1 MQLWPIRRCLPDSAA
16 ANVLDTITQ
25 ESVIRLATQQTLPAP
40 PQVVMRLLKVIRSD
54 DFCLA
59 DIVEVVES
67 DVSAAATVM
76 AAANTAATRGVN
88 EVTSVRD
95 AVTRLGAQATRDRV
109 MHQAMQ
115 SAFQPRHPALAGL
128 LSKEWA
134 LAAQVASVLRRV
146 SCADIGLED
155 ADTAFTI
162 GLFHNVGMVPL
173 LSAAPALVNIG
184 SSTDYYVAARHH
196 ASALGGVLAKRWH
209 LGDAVY
215 ETALNC
221 LRPTTSGWGAWGLVR
236 ITRQICA
243 QRMGHSA
250 ALDPETL
257 ETATLAAQEALHMAD
272 IVGWIQEQ
280 GGDVLDAA

>member
-1 MQLWPIRRCLPDSAA
+1 
-16 ANVLDTITQ
+16 
-25 ESVIRLATQQTLPAP
+25 
-40 PQVVMRLLKVIRSD
+40 MRLLKVIRSD

-146 SCADIGLED
+146 SCAEIGLED

-184 SSTDYYVAARHH
+184 SSADYYVAARHH
-196 ASALGGVLAKRWH
+196 ASALGGVLAW
-209 LGDAVY
+209 LGRLGSGSHHAP
-215 ETALNC
+215 N
-221 LRPTTSGWGAWGLVR
+221 LRPAYGSQCGAGSGDPGGRHSCSAG
-236 ITRQICA
+236 
-243 QRMGHSA
+243 SA
-250 ALDPETL
+250 AHGGHCGLDSGTGRGCARRRL
-257 ETATLAAQEALHMAD
+257 SRHVCSRGRIL
-272 IVGWIQEQ
+272 G
-280 GGDVLDAA
+280 

>member
-1 MQLWPIRRCLPDSAA
+1 MRPLNRRLSDPTAA
-16 ANVLDTITQ
+16 FVIETITQ
-25 ESVIRLATQQTLPAP
+25 ESVIRLATQQSLPAP
-40 PQVVMRLLKVIRSD
+40 PQVVMRLLKVIQSE
-54 DFCLA
+54 DFSLA
-59 DIVEVVES
+59 DIVDVVES

-134 LAAQVASVLRRV
+134 LAAQVATLLRQV
-146 SCADIGLED
+146 SCAEIGLED
-155 ADTAFTI
+155 ADTAFTM

-184 SSTDYYVAARHH
+184 SASDYYVAARHH

-209 LGDAVY
+209 LGAAVY

-221 LRPTTSGWGAWGLVR
+221 LRPATAEWGAWGLVR
-236 ITRQICA
+236 IARQVCA
-243 QRMGHSA
+243 QRIGHGAAVDEQTLSA
-250 ALDPETL
+250 
-257 ETATLAAQEALHMAD
+257 ATLAAQEALQMTD
-272 IVGWIQEQ
+272 IVAWMQEH
-280 GGDVLDAA
+280 GAEALSAA